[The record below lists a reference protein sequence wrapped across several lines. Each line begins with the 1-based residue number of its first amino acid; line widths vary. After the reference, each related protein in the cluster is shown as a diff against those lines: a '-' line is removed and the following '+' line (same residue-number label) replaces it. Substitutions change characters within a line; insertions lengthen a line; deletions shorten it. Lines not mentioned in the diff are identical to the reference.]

1 MRIGLDFDNTLAQ
14 YDHVFA
20 VEAKRGKLIPA
31 QWEGTKKQLR
41 DILPMTSP
49 EGYRSEECF

>member
-41 DILPMTSP
+41 NILCNIIFTNTKVK
-49 EGYRSEECF
+49 EV

>member
-41 DILPMTSP
+41 DILQLKQ
-49 EGYRSEECF
+49 